1 MADPALG
8 TRRRC
13 ASCSAPFY
21 DLKRESIRCPKCD
34 APFVPEP
41 PPRRGGRSARPRLV
55 VPAPTPAE
63 PVEAAPEANEDE
75 DAILEPDADDGE
87 PAEAVA
93 DVEEDD
99 KR

>member
-13 ASCSAPFY
+13 AACGAPFY

-41 PPRRGGRSARPRLV
+41 PPRRGSRARPRLV
-55 VPAPTPAE
+55 VPPPAPE
-63 PVEAAPEANEDE
+63 PVEAPEATEDE
-75 DAILEPDADDGE
+75 DAILEPDADAAD
-87 PAEAVA
+87 EAVEA
-93 DVEEDD
+93 PDETEETVE
-99 KR
+99 R